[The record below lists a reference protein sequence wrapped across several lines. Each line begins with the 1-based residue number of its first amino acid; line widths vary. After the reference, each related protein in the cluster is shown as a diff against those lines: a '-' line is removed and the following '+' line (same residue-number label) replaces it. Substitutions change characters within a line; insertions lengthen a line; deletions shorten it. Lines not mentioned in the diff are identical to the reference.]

1 MTDGIVETTVL
12 ISLTLVVIM
21 DELVSIDDTV
31 VVVVVDGIVVILC
44 VETLRDVYVFDE
56 RVAG

>member
-1 MTDGIVETTVL
+1 
-12 ISLTLVVIM
+12 M
-21 DELVSIDDTV
+21 DELVSIDVTV

-56 RVAG
+56 RIAG

>member
-1 MTDGIVETTVL
+1 MTDGIVETIVL

-21 DELVSIDDTV
+21 DELVSIDVTV

-56 RVAG
+56 RIAG